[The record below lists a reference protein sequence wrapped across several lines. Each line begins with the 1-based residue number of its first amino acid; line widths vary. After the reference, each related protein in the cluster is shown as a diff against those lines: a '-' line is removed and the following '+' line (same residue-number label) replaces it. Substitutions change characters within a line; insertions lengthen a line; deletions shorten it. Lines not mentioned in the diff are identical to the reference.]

1 MQQQSGNP
9 AELFEAS
16 VKATRRIVAGVKS
29 SQLGQ
34 STPCD
39 KWTVQQLL
47 DHINQAS
54 GYLATSFGGQK
65 ADTAGKGAL
74 EAYDAA
80 TSAAVRAVKSPGAM
94 QKMVKGPG
102 GSDMPGAAFA
112 SMIFSDNLLHGW
124 DLAKATGQSTSL
136 DSKLVD
142 ACYGAMSKMPLDMA
156 RQRGAF
162 GPEVKAAPNASTQ
175 DKLLGLSGRD
185 PNWKARK

>member
-1 MQQQSGNP
+1 MQQQTGNP

-16 VKATRRIVAGVKS
+16 VKATRRIVAGVKP

-34 STPCD
+34 PTPCD

-65 ADTAGKGAL
+65 ADTAGKGIA

-80 TSAAVRAVKSPGAM
+80 TSAAVKAVQAPGAL
-94 QKMVKGPG
+94 QKTVKGPMG
-102 GSDMPGAAFA
+102 GDMPGGAFA
-112 SMIFSDNLLHGW
+112 SMIFSDNLLHCW
-124 DLAKATGQSTSL
+124 DLAKATAQSTAL
-136 DSKLVD
+136 DPKLAQ
-142 ACYGAMSKMPLDMA
+142 ACYGTMSKMPLDMA

-162 GPEVKAAPNASTQ
+162 GPEVKVAPNASTQ
-175 DKLLGLSGRD
+175 DKLLGLTGRD
-185 PNWKARK
+185 PNWKAK